1 MQHSMLYMKVLIK
14 NATICCSQS
23 NYDGQCLDVFIE
35 DGIIKN
41 IAKNISSAAEK
52 TITQPNLY
60 LSLGWVDV
68 FAHFND
74 PGAEHKETIE
84 SGVAAAVAGGFT
96 DVLIIPNTKPVAD
109 SKAQI
114 SYTLN
119 KSKNLPVNVH
129 PIAAVTKELK
139 GKELAE
145 LYDMHTAGAVAFSDG
160 ILPIQSAGLLLKALQ
175 YIKTIDGTIIQLSA
189 DESLNGTGLMNEG
202 IMSTR
207 LGLPGLPAIAEELM
221 IARDIELL
229 KYTGSNL
236 HLTGISTQKSL
247 ALIQDAKKEGLF
259 ITCSVTPHHLQFC
272 DEDLENYDGN
282 LKVNPPLRTRDD
294 MMALRQAFKEGLIDC
309 LASHHFP
316 QHWDDKTCE
325 FEYAKFGM
333 IGLET
338 LFPVALT
345 YSKNLDQLIEI
356 LTIKS
361 RMIFKLPF
369 PTFEIG
375 AVACLTLFNPQKT
388 YTYLKNNI
396 VSKSKNSAFINS
408 NLKGDVIGIV
418 NRHHLILKNE
428 N

>member
-1 MQHSMLYMKVLIK
+1 MKVLIK
-14 NATICCSQS
+14 NATISCRHSA
-23 NYDGQCLDVFIE
+23 YDGKCLDVLIE
-35 DGIIKN
+35 DGIIKE
-41 IAKNISSAAEK
+41 IANAISSLAEI
-52 TITQPNLY
+52 TISKPDLY
-60 LSLGWVDV
+60 ISLGWVDI

-84 SGVAAAVAGGFT
+84 SGVAAAASGGFT
-96 DVLIIPNTKPVAD
+96 DVLILPNTKPVAD
-109 SKAQI
+109 SKAQVT
-114 SYTLN
+114 YTIN

-129 PIAAVTKELK
+129 PIASITKEAK

-145 LYDMHTAGAVAFSDG
+145 IYDMYHSGAIAFSDG
-160 ILPIQSAGLLLKALQ
+160 LHPIQSAGLLLKAFQ
-175 YIKTIDGTIIQLSA
+175 YVKTINGTIIQMAA

-229 KYTGSNL
+229 KYSDSKL
-236 HLTGISTQKSL
+236 HVTGISTQKSL
-247 ALIQDAKKEGLF
+247 ELIRDAKAQGLS
-259 ITCSVTPHHLQFC
+259 ITCSVTPYHLQFC
-272 DEDLENYDGN
+272 DEDLETYDCN
-282 LKVNPPLRTRDD
+282 LKLNPPLRTRND
-294 MMALRQAFKEGLIDC
+294 MMALRKAFSEGGIDTI
-309 LASHHFP
+309 ASHHFP

-338 LFPVALT
+338 LFPVALR
-345 YSKNLDQLIEI
+345 YSKNLEDLIEM

-361 RMIFKLPF
+361 REIFKLPI

-375 AVACLTLFNPQKT
+375 ATACLTLFNLDKEYVYEKQ
-388 YTYLKNNI
+388 NI
-396 VSKSKNSAFINS
+396 KSKSKNSAFLN
-408 NLKGDVIGIV
+408 NKFKDEVIGIV
-418 NRHHLILKNE
+418 NKNHLILKDE